1 MRNSS
6 LKKKIL
12 ILGANPETVPL
23 IKTAKEMGLITYVTD
38 NNPNAHAKKFADIQV
53 NIDGLDVESLCKFV
67 LAEKIDGIMVGVADR
82 LVKPYVFLCE
92 KLGFHCYGNSNS
104 IHFLTNKVEFN
115 RLLEKFNLKTIP
127 KYTHLAAIN
136 LPLNNFPLLVKPA
149 DGNSGQGFTV
159 CESSEFLQDAINHA
173 LTYSKSGQVLIEKYM
188 DCDDFFL
195 YFTFINGRCL
205 LSATADRI
213 TIKTQGYGSPVCQ
226 AASYPSKYM
235 GVYLQEY
242 HENLVSLFNDLS
254 IQNGVL
260 CLSAFIQNDE
270 MYFYDPGF
278 RLQGE
283 GPNLHLE
290 KILGVDHKKMLINFA
305 MGDGMGELELINLDP
320 TFTKKCALTL
330 WFLLNEGKIH
340 SIIGMEKFEQDPIIH
355 TIGQRLTVGDS
366 VTSKML
372 GTEGQ
377 VFARF
382 YLAADS
388 KSEINSKVNQL
399 INNIKV
405 FDENGNNLI
414 IDFESNIYKIYA

>member
-1 MRNSS
+1 MKSDS
-6 LKKKIL
+6 LQKKIL

-23 IKTAKEMGLITYVTD
+23 IKTAKQMGLITYVTD
-38 NNPNAHAKKFADIQV
+38 NNPNAHAKKFADIKV

-67 LAEKIDGIMVGVADR
+67 LEEKIDGIMVGVADR

-92 KLGFHCYGNSNS
+92 KLELHCYGNSNS

-115 RLLEKFNLKTIP
+115 LLLEKFNLKTIP

-136 LPLNNFPLLVKPA
+136 LPFNDFPLLVKPA

-159 CESSEFLQDAINHA
+159 CKSAEFLQGAINHA
-173 LTYSKSGQVLIEKYM
+173 LAFSKSGQVLIEKYM
-188 DCDDFFL
+188 DCDDLFL

-213 TIKTQGYGSPVCQ
+213 TLKTQGNGSPVCQ
-226 AASYPSKYM
+226 AAAYPSKYM
-235 GVYLQEY
+235 GVYIQKY

-260 CLSAFIQNDE
+260 CLSAFFHNDE

-283 GPNLHLE
+283 GPNHHLE
-290 KILGVDHKKMLINFA
+290 KILGIDHKKMLINFA
-305 MGDGMGELELINLDP
+305 MGDGMGDLELVNIDP
-320 TFTKKCALTL
+320 TFTNKCALTL
-330 WFLLNEGKIH
+330 WFLLSEGKIH
-340 SIIGMEKFEQDPIIH
+340 SINGVEKFERDPIVH
-355 TIGQRLTVGDS
+355 TIAQRLTIGDF
-366 VTSKML
+366 VTSKMV
-372 GTEGQ
+372 GTEAQ

-382 YLAADS
+382 YLSADS

-399 INNIKV
+399 LNNVKV
-405 FDENGNNLI
+405 LDENGRNLI
-414 IDFESNIYKIYA
+414 VDFESNLHKIYA